1 MRPQRNVL
9 TTRPSRHKH
18 THLPPSPTP
27 STHSFLHFHIFSTWT
42 LPMGLNTAHGN
53 NNQRHNKRKPTHP
66 HLLPS
71 STNTHNTAQL
81 QISWRFI
88 EHANLPHT
96 DMARHGTARHCTALH
111 QSTYQG
117 GGKKSCRMSEVGFE
131 PTPTEVDCDLNA
143 AP

>member
-96 DMARHGTARHCTALH
+96 DMARHGTARHGTALH
-111 QSTYQG
+111 CTNPPT
-117 GGKKSCRMSEVGFE
+117 KAAAKSLVECQKWDSNPR
-131 PTPTEVDCDLNA
+131 PQKWTAT
-143 AP
+143 